1 MAIAGEPSPVTPR
14 RRPCAARQPP
24 TLGLQL
30 EGPRSASVRLAG
42 SHAEGAMPEES
53 GPGGYRSVAARRRG
67 PWRYGAVRT
76 AQRAPE
82 SIREARVSARG
93 PGAARA
99 AGLAAPKSC
108 TESHIYTE
116 SASEAWTRER
126 GRRRAPRA
134 LGARLGGSGRA
145 PRALGARLSG
155 HSCVPMLPFHG
166 AHASRRRG
174 PWSARIAGDPV
185 PEGPGAV

>member
-42 SHAEGAMPEES
+42 S
-53 GPGGYRSVAARRRG
+53 
-67 PWRYGAVRT
+67 
-76 AQRAPE
+76 QRAPCQGRAGRVGIDRSPRVGEVRGAMALFAPRRERQSPYGKPE
-82 SIREARVSARG
+82 SQR
-93 PGAARA
+93 AARA
-99 AGLAAPKSC
+99 AGLAATKSC

-185 PEGPGAV
+185 PEGPGAI